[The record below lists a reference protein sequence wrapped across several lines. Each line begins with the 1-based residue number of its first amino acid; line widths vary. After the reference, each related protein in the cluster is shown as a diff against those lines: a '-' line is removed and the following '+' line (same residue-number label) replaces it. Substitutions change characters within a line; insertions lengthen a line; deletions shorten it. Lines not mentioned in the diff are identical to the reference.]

1 MDIGKGLSDGVS
13 AAAEETP
20 VFAPH
25 PHNSQEVCAHE
36 GSNFPKQIESIGVCL
51 LPRYLLEKIIFISS
65 HQRLFST

>member
-36 GSNFPKQIESIGVCL
+36 GIKEQIESIGVCL
-51 LPRYLLEKIIFISS
+51 LPRYLLEKITFISS
-65 HQRLFST
+65 LQR